1 MDSKQLRKLLIVAA
15 ACLLAAWVT
24 ATPRQTHAAAGLPRP
39 DHVVIVIEENHSFQ
53 EIYNSSSAPF
63 INSLVPEGALFTQSF
78 AVEHPS
84 EPNYLD
90 LFSGSNQG
98 VTDDSCPHSFSTA
111 NLGAQLFAAALSFGG
126 YSEDLPSV
134 GSTVCTSGGYARK
147 HNPWVNFNTAPN
159 AVPSSANKPF
169 AGSWPTTATGF
180 AALPTVSIVVPN
192 LVNDMHD
199 GSISQGDAWF
209 WNNLSGYYQWAQTH
223 NSLLILTFDED
234 DSSSSNQI
242 FTLFL
247 GPMVAPGLYSNRI
260 NHFNVLRTIEDMYG
274 LGYAGAAATATPIT
288 TAWTT
293 SVPGTST
300 LSAQAGDGRVSLTW
314 TAAGGAQAY
323 NLYRGTASNGETQ
336 LAPGIAGTS
345 YVDTAVTNGT
355 TYYYKIAGTNA
366 NGEGALSNEVNAT
379 PNAAPVPPA
388 APSNLTA
395 TGGSQRVTLNWV
407 NHATTATGIAI
418 ERKQN
423 PNQPFTQIATVAPAS
438 TTYVD
443 TSAKKRTTYYYRIR
457 TMNGTLVSPYSN
469 TASATTLP

>member
-1 MDSKQLRKLLIVAA
+1 
-15 ACLLAAWVT
+15 
-24 ATPRQTHAAAGLPRP
+24 
-39 DHVVIVIEENHSFQ
+39 
-53 EIYNSSSAPF
+53 
-63 INSLVPEGALFTQSF
+63 
-78 AVEHPS
+78 
-84 EPNYLD
+84 
-90 LFSGSNQG
+90 
-98 VTDDSCPHSFSTA
+98 
-111 NLGAQLFAAALSFGG
+111 
-126 YSEDLPSV
+126 
-134 GSTVCTSGGYARK
+134 
-147 HNPWVNFNTAPN
+147 
-159 AVPSSANKPF
+159 
-169 AGSWPTTATGF
+169 
-180 AALPTVSIVVPN
+180 
-192 LVNDMHD
+192 
-199 GSISQGDAWF
+199 
-209 WNNLSGYYQWAQTH
+209 
-223 NSLLILTFDED
+223 LILTFDED

>member
-1 MDSKQLRKLLIVAA
+1 
-15 ACLLAAWVT
+15 
-24 ATPRQTHAAAGLPRP
+24 
-39 DHVVIVIEENHSFQ
+39 
-53 EIYNSSSAPF
+53 
-63 INSLVPEGALFTQSF
+63 
-78 AVEHPS
+78 
-84 EPNYLD
+84 
-90 LFSGSNQG
+90 
-98 VTDDSCPHSFSTA
+98 
-111 NLGAQLFAAALSFGG
+111 
-126 YSEDLPSV
+126 
-134 GSTVCTSGGYARK
+134 
-147 HNPWVNFNTAPN
+147 
-159 AVPSSANKPF
+159 
-169 AGSWPTTATGF
+169 
-180 AALPTVSIVVPN
+180 
-192 LVNDMHD
+192 
-199 GSISQGDAWF
+199 
-209 WNNLSGYYQWAQTH
+209 
-223 NSLLILTFDED
+223 
-234 DSSSSNQI
+234 
-242 FTLFL
+242 
-247 GPMVAPGLYSNRI
+247 
-260 NHFNVLRTIEDMYG
+260 
-274 LGYAGAAATATPIT
+274 
-288 TAWTT
+288 
-293 SVPGTST
+293 
-300 LSAQAGDGRVSLTW
+300 VSLTW